1 MPIWYL
7 NPKLWASLA
16 AAAALAWLGWWL
28 HQTGY
33 DSAMAERLE
42 AQQAREAAIAEKFV
56 QAVSTSERQ
65 RREALE
71 QVDQLRRRPPV
82 VITDVQ
88 TEIIERNVCR
98 SFDAEFIGLLDAT

>member
-1 MPIWYL
+1 MWYL

-16 AAAALAWLGWWL
+16 LAAAIVWLGAWL

-33 DSAMAERLE
+33 DAALADQVAVQHKRE
-42 AQQAREAAIAEKFV
+42 AQIAEKFV
-56 QAVSTSERQ
+56 AAVAASERQ
-65 RREALE
+65 RVDALREF
-71 QVDQLRRRPPV
+71 DKLRSRPPV

-98 SFDAEFIGLLDAT
+98 RFDREFIGLLDAT